1 MNKLWIGFAVVVT
14 YGSIY
19 PFNFQIHTLDAD
31 TYDRFIASCCLAF
44 RPGDILGNI
53 ILFVP
58 YGFLGMLAPISGRAL
73 GTRLCVVL
81 VTGFVVALG
90 VQIAQIYLPTRDENL
105 QDVFWNMLGILVG
118 ILPALLAGKQMAG
131 GGLRPLG
138 IAMVPGL
145 LIGSWLAYRLFPF
158 VPSIDFQAIKD
169 SLKPLLLDPQ
179 INPVGIFH
187 DAVAWLIVATLLPR
201 LLPGK
206 RLDLF
211 LPVLIVGV
219 FGLEVLIVQ
228 NSLSAT
234 NVAGGVLALALWFGL
249 LKHVGWRDAVLA
261 LLLCVMLLVDGLA
274 PFTLAPDTAA
284 FNWLPFK
291 GLLGGSMYLNV
302 QSISE
307 KVFLYGS
314 LVYVLWQTRLGQISG
329 IVIAT
334 AIVALIEFCQMFFAD
349 HTPEITDPILV
360 VLAAWTLIA
369 LRDQETPAQQAASA
383 QRPTDPGPDE
393 KRSFVKS
400 SAAKAPQE
408 AIPAAAVTAAPP
420 PPITFPREE
429 ADFLKDLSAQ
439 MSASVSEVCQRIV
452 DQFIQEAPRTGIGM
466 LKPVRMGKR
475 AVTIALDLR
484 PDQIDWIR
492 SISRDRGLEETD
504 TVRAIIHRFMRDL

>member
-1 MNKLWIGFAVVVT
+1 MTKLWIGFAVVVT

-19 PFNFQIHTLDAD
+19 PFNFQLQTLDAT
-31 TYDRFIASCCLAF
+31 TYDKFIASCCLAF

-118 ILPALLAGKQMAG
+118 ILPALLARKHMAG
-131 GGLRPLG
+131 GALRPQG

-179 INPVGIFH
+179 INAVGIFH
-187 DAVAWLIVATLLPR
+187 DTVAWLIVAALLPR
-201 LLPGK
+201 LMPGK

-211 LPVLIVGV
+211 LPVLMAGV

-249 LKHVGWRDAVLA
+249 LKHIRWQAGALA
-261 LLLCVMLLVDGLA
+261 MLLCVILLVDGLA
-274 PFTLAPDTAA
+274 PFTLAPATAT

-314 LVYVLWQTRLGQISG
+314 LVYVLWQTRLGQIAG

-334 AIVALIEFCQMFFAD
+334 SVVALVEFSQVFFTG

-369 LRDQETPAQQAASA
+369 LREQETPAQQAAST
-383 QRPTDPGPDE
+383 QRPTDPTPDE

-400 SAAKAPQE
+400 RAAG
-408 AIPAAAVTAAPP
+408 VTAVPP
-420 PPITFPREE
+420 SPITFPREE
-429 ADFLKDLSAQ
+429 ADFLKHLSAQ
-439 MSASVSEVCQRIV
+439 MSASVSDVCQRNV
-452 DQFIQEAPRTGIGM
+452 DQFIQEAPQTGTGM
-466 LKPVRMGKR
+466 LRPVRMGR
-475 AVTIALDLR
+475 RPVAIAVDLR
-484 PDQIDWIR
+484 PDQTHWIR
-492 SISRDRGLEETD
+492 SVSRDRGLEETD
-504 TVRAIIHRFMRDL
+504 TIRAIIHRFMREL